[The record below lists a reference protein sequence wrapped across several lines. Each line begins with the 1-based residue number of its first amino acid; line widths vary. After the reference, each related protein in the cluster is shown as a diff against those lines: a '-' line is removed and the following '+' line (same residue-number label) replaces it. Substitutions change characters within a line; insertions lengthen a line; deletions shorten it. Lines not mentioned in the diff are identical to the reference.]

1 MYDFVKLALAQIP
14 QYFMDLVEV
23 TTHPKSFLRRKRG
36 GGPDAANEACIFYGV
51 TLLIATIFMVPS
63 LPKAEGFERNVLMAA
78 VFQGLMLM
86 LSLIVIRIA
95 WKLVGGQATIRQLFV
110 CTAYLS
116 GPTTFVLLMFF
127 NVGDVLFRFAETGG
141 QAISNGSAMIGAA
154 LAFVWATLGW
164 GAYRTVNRVSRLRS
178 AVAYLLS
185 AILSMPVVLIGILLL
200 GNILFPPT

>member
-1 MYDFVKLALAQIP
+1 MMDFVKLALAQIP
-14 QYFMDLVEV
+14 QYFLDLVEV

-36 GGPDAANEACIFYGV
+36 GGPDMTNKACIFYGV
-51 TLLIATIFMVPS
+51 TLLIATIFMIPA
-63 LPKAEGFERNVLMAA
+63 LPKTESFERNLLLAA
-78 VFQGLMLM
+78 VFQGLMLLM
-86 LSLIVIRIA
+86 LLIVIRIA
-95 WKLVGGQATIRQLFV
+95 WKLVGGQASIRQLFV

-127 NVGDVLFRFAETGG
+127 SIGDVLFRFAETDG
-141 QAISNGSAMIGAA
+141 QAVSTAPAMVGAA

-185 AILSMPVVLIGILLL
+185 AILSMPVLLIGIILS
-200 GNILFPPT
+200 GNIIFPPT

>member
-1 MYDFVKLALAQIP
+1 MIDFVKLALAQIP
-14 QYFMDLVEV
+14 QYFIDLVEV

-36 GGPDAANEACIFYGV
+36 GGPDTANKACIFYGV
-51 TLLIATIFMVPS
+51 TLLIATIFLIPT
-63 LPKAEGFERNVLMAA
+63 LPKTEAFERNLLLAA
-78 VFQGLMLM
+78 VFQGLMLLM
-86 LSLIVIRIA
+86 ALIVIRVA

-127 NVGDVLFRFAETGG
+127 SIGDVLFRFAETGG
-141 QAISNGSAMIGAA
+141 QAVSTASATVGVG
-154 LAFVWATLGW
+154 LAFLWATLGW

-185 AILSMPVVLIGILLL
+185 VMLSLPVILIGIILL
-200 GNILFPPT
+200 GNILFPPA